1 METTGSNER
10 IQSLREWFP
19 RGLVNTINTINAPMT
34 SISQTKGTPQI
45 TVDREALL
53 EGLQA
58 ASRIASSR
66 TSIQALTGVQLAAGD
81 DGIELRATDL
91 ELSVRLPLEGQ
102 VSAAGEVVL
111 PARLFADVVRSLPGG
126 SVSIVG
132 RGAKQDVE
140 ITAGSATFDLKT
152 LRDEDFPTL
161 PSSGGS
167 SSITIP
173 SAALEST
180 VKRVERA
187 ASTDQTRPVLTGVL
201 FQVEGKVLRMVATD
215 SYRLSFKET
224 ELEQDLPEGF
234 EANVPARA
242 LQEAVRLSQGSDQG
256 VLISLQETQVVF
268 DFGGTV
274 LASRLIDGQFP
285 KYRELLPE
293 KFEHELRISSE
304 ELGGVIRRISLL
316 AQRTKPLTL
325 SFTKGTLTVSAQT
338 PDIGEATETLPVPF
352 DGEQLDIGFNP
363 DYLRDGIESA
373 GDGDLILKLISP
385 LRPGLI
391 ESGDGSG
398 FLYLIMPI
406 RLNA

>member
-1 METTGSNER
+1 
-10 IQSLREWFP
+10 
-19 RGLVNTINTINAPMT
+19 MT
-34 SISQTKGTPQI
+34 STSQTKGIPQI

-66 TSIQALTGVQLAAGD
+66 TSIQALTGVQLAAGSG
-81 DGIELRATDL
+81 GIELRATDL

-102 VSAAGEVVL
+102 VQTAGEVVL

-126 SVSIVG
+126 TVSIVG
-132 RGAKQDVE
+132 RGATQDVE

-152 LRDEDFPTL
+152 LRAEDFPTL
-161 PSSGGS
+161 PASGGNS
-167 SSITIP
+167 AVTIP
-173 SAALEST
+173 AAALEST
-180 VKRVERA
+180 VKRVEKA

-224 ELEQDLPEGF
+224 ELEKEIPEGF
-234 EANVPARA
+234 DANVPARA
-242 LQEAVRLSQGSDQG
+242 LQEAVRLSQGSEQG

-268 DFGGTV
+268 DFGGIV

-352 DGEQLDIGFNP
+352 DGEDLDIGFNP

-373 GDGDLILKLISP
+373 GEGDLILKLISS

-398 FLYLIMPI
+398 FMYLIMPI

>member
-1 METTGSNER
+1 M
-10 IQSLREWFP
+10 
-19 RGLVNTINTINAPMT
+19 NTINTINTPMT
-34 SISQTKGTPQI
+34 STSQTKGTPQI

-66 TSIQALTGVQLAAGD
+66 TSIQALTGVQLAAGSG
-81 DGIELRATDL
+81 GIELRATDL

-102 VSAAGEVVL
+102 VQTAGEVVL

-126 SVSIVG
+126 TVSIVG
-132 RGAKQDVE
+132 RGATQDVE

-152 LRDEDFPTL
+152 LRAEDFPTL
-161 PSSGGS
+161 PASGGNS
-167 SSITIP
+167 AVTIP
-173 SAALEST
+173 AAALEST
-180 VKRVERA
+180 VKRVEKA

-224 ELEQDLPEGF
+224 ELEEEIPEGF
-234 EANVPARA
+234 DANVPARA

-268 DFGGTV
+268 DFGGIV

-352 DGEQLDIGFNP
+352 DGEDLDIGFNP

-373 GDGDLILKLISP
+373 GEGDLILKLISS

-398 FLYLIMPI
+398 FMYLIMPI